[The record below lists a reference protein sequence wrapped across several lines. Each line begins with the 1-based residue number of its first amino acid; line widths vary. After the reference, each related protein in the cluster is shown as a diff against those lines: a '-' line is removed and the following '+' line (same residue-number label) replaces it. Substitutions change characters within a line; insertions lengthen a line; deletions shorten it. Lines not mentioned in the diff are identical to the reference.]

1 MALAVLGV
9 FFVSGLVHEF
19 VITLPARSGYGLPT
33 AYFLLQGCG
42 RRRLGLVLERSA
54 LGRRLGLGAGI
65 RGRVFAIIV
74 VAAPAYWLFPP
85 VFVRNV
91 ILPMLEAIGA
101 L

>member
-33 AYFLLQGCG
+33 AYFLLQGF
-42 RRRLGLVLERSA
+42 GLVLERSA

-74 VAAPAYWLFPP
+74 AAAPAYWLFPP